1 MLPTRGGSHLTPTL
15 FRRRRLSSSAA
26 GDAAA
31 IAKLINDLPIPI
43 PFPTTTTVTTTTPF
57 PFSAILKPAD
67 LTTALTDAVLG
78 RLYSGHSNPL
88 KPLHFF
94 LFSLLSPFPPLPSS
108 FHKTLLSLARSPR
121 HHPHLLPL
129 MAQTSS
135 THPTLFTPKATSI
148 VLSHLARSRTFDE
161 TLAAFHEMERLF
173 APTNGDFGT
182 DHFNA
187 LLRAFASNR
196 SMKEARAVF
205 TKLHSKY
212 PPNSKTFNILLLGFK
227 ESGNILAME
236 LFYHE
241 MVRRGFKPNSVSYNI
256 RIDAYCKKAD
266 LFAASRV
273 AEEMEAAGFEMKAE
287 TLTTLIH
294 GACIAWNPIRA
305 RQLFEEIKNRKIV
318 PDVGVYNA
326 LLGSYV
332 REGDLKGGFGLVAE
346 MEEKGIACDDIT
358 YHTLIKGMRK
368 FGEVEDVVSV
378 YRKMVEIGFVPKMR
392 TVVMLM
398 KLFCESGRCDLG
410 LELWDYMVGKGCCPH
425 GHSLDLLVTGLCCKG
440 EVEKAYNCFL
450 QLVERGRQPS
460 AVAYRVLE
468 GFLEKAG
475 EIEAMGRM
483 GSMVERLKAALPS

>member
-15 FRRRRLSSSAA
+15 LLCRQRLFSAA
-26 GDAAA
+26 AGEAAA

-43 PFPTTTTVTTTTPF
+43 TTTITTTPF
-57 PFSAILKPAD
+57 PFSAILHPAD
-67 LTTALTDAVLG
+67 LTPALTDAVLG

-94 LFSLLSPFPPLPSS
+94 LFSLLSPSPPLPSS

-129 MAQTSS
+129 MAQTSR
-135 THPTLFTPKATSI
+135 THPSLFTPKATSI

-161 TLAAFHEMERLF
+161 TLATFHEMERLF
-173 APTNGDFGT
+173 APDIDFGT

-187 LLRAFASNR
+187 LLRAFATNR
-196 SMKEARAVF
+196 SMKEAKAVF
-205 TKLHSKY
+205 TKLHSTY
-212 PPNSKTFNILLLGFK
+212 SPNSKTFNILLLGFK

-241 MVRRGFKPNSVSYNI
+241 MMRRGFKPNRVSYNI

-273 AEEMEAAGFEMKAE
+273 AEEMEAAGFDMKAE

-294 GACIAWNPIRA
+294 GACIARNPIRA
-305 RQLFEEIKNRKIV
+305 RQLFEEIKNRKIL

-332 REGDLKGGFGLVAE
+332 RGGDLKGGFGLISE
-346 MEEKGIACDDIT
+346 MEAQGIACDDTT

-368 FGEVEDVVSV
+368 FGAVEDVVSV
-378 YRKMVEIGFVPKMR
+378 YRKMVAIGFVPKMR

-410 LELWDYMVGKGCCPH
+410 LDLWDYMVGKGCCPH

-440 EVEKAYNCFL
+440 EVEKAYSCFV

-475 EIEAMGRM
+475 EIEAMERM
-483 GSMVERLKAALPS
+483 GRMVERLKAALPT